1 MYSSRQALYKNNVT
15 QYFFIL
21 QKDYAVGTV
30 NDEFLFNITV
40 PSQPVN
46 GFVGLGTDS
55 FGLANYDNFMINPAN
70 KGEEYILHRLRNKVP
85 SGYVDNRLSRQSDT
99 LYFKPFEGQHIGAT
113 YKSIL
118 KVLLKQYRSPTD
130 PNKFMGSKCMKFHD
144 HRLITESVI
153 VRKPFSNNHAP

>member
-1 MYSSRQALYKNNVT
+1 MVTLSS
-15 QYFFIL
+15 
-21 QKDYAVGTV
+21 V
-30 NDEFLFNITV
+30 NFAD
-40 PSQPVN
+40 
-46 GFVGLGTDS
+46 
-55 FGLANYDNFMINPAN
+55 M
-70 KGEEYILHRLRNKVP
+70 
-85 SGYVDNRLSRQSDT
+85 
-99 LYFKPFEGQHIGAT
+99 FKQEGQHIGAT